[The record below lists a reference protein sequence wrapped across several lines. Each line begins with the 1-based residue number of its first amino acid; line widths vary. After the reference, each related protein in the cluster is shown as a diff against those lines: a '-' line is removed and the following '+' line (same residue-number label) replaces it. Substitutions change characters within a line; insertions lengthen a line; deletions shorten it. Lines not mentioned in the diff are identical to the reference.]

1 MQKHFLII
9 SMLSVLIT
17 AAVNC
22 TAHPADMPEG
32 ADKLIA
38 DVSTLLVNNKGESI
52 DNPGIQEKDYLL
64 FYWAANWYAP
74 SKSFTKKLIEIY
86 NDLGGGGRFEV
97 IFISLDRSRDDMI
110 AHMQEMEMPWYAI
123 AYDKKPDTNIDHFS
137 GGDIPQRGGIPHL
150 MLTNKQGKILGRG
163 RGRAYAVL
171 FQFSSMLGGSR

>member
-1 MQKHFLII
+1 
-9 SMLSVLIT
+9 MLMVIAT
-17 AAVNC
+17 MHC
-22 TAHPADMPEG
+22 PAHPADMPEG

-38 DVSTLLVNNKGESI
+38 DVSTLLVDNKGESV
-52 DNPGIQEKDYLL
+52 DGSGIQDKDYLL
-64 FYWAANWYAP
+64 FYWAASWYAP
-74 SKSFTKKLIEIY
+74 SKNFTKKLIEIY
-86 NDLGGGGRFEV
+86 KELEGGNRFDV
-97 IFISLDRSRDDMI
+97 IFISLDRSKDDMI
-110 AHMQEMEMPWYAI
+110 AHMQELNMPWYAL